1 MDMIKATIINGKKYF
16 TREDKERL
24 IGNGFLVKIEDMAFY
39 SRKTKKKTYLYNYDK
54 VKAIYDKARRKKN
67 IFIPKYVS
75 DRTHSIL
82 KDYSIFNMT
91 EVEIAKK
98 YKVTRQA
105 INEIINRYIDPAKD
119 KYEYLIEE

>member
-1 MDMIKATIINGKKYF
+1 MIKATIINGKKYF

-24 IGNGFLVKIEDMAFY
+24 IGNGFLVKIEDMSFY

-105 INEIINRYIDPAKD
+105 INEIINRHIDPAKD